1 MKKDAKIRV
10 LLFPFIIGIV
20 SGIIAKLV
28 DVTYI
33 TSRLP
38 VFDDIMG
45 RFAIWVWAAA
55 LISIRSKT
63 ALLASARS
71 FLFFA
76 GMLSAYYSYTVIF
89 LHFSPKSQ
97 ILLWGSISMIAL
109 LCGFLI
115 WQVHRESYYTNFISS
130 LPFILFFTEWYF
142 TAFVTWNWNT
152 RDKLLLLA
160 VYICFSLSLLAVI
173 PTAKKRLLSLLYG
186 VILSIILTGLIQAGI
201 LINPYE
207 LLLNV

>member
-1 MKKDAKIRV
+1 M

-45 RFAIWVWAAA
+45 RFAIWIWAAA

-97 ILLWGSISMIAL
+97 ILLWGSISMIAP

-115 WQVHRESYYTNFISS
+115 WQVHREGYYTNFISS
-130 LPFILFFTEWYF
+130 LPFIL
-142 TAFVTWNWNT
+142 
-152 RDKLLLLA
+152 
-160 VYICFSLSLLAVI
+160 
-173 PTAKKRLLSLLYG
+173 LLYG
-186 VILSIILTGLIQAGI
+186 MVFHRLRRLELEYQRQTVVGCLYMFFPLTAGSDS
-201 LINPYE
+201 NS
-207 LLLNV
+207 